1 MFQVDI
7 YLVVKIG
14 CGIMFDYVIGI
25 VVGEMVVIENDVL
38 IL

>member
-1 MFQVDI
+1 MFDVDI
-7 YLVVKIG
+7 YFVVCVG

-25 VVGEMVVIENDVL
+25 VVGEIVVIENDVL